1 MTRFVVTVIVL
12 GALAAA
18 SWFWFPV
25 WGVAIAGS
33 KHLSEK
39 ELAKMAGA
47 MPGSP
52 WLWVNG
58 WRARGLQENPWIVK
72 AEVIKRFPGRVE
84 IRVTEREAFAVYAP
98 EGGEKVV
105 VARDGV
111 VLPNADHIPKLII
124 SGWGEPRLIESLQIA
139 ALLGADGL
147 KQLQFSPQGFTVF
160 TDHNE
165 IWTDSYKSLLRYGKN
180 VKITQGSR
188 VSVYPWGVSAQ
199 P

>member
-18 SWFWFPV
+18 SWFMLPV

-33 KHLSEK
+33 KHLSQK

-58 WRARGLQENPWIVK
+58 WRTRDLQENPWIVK
-72 AEVIKRFPGRVE
+72 AEVIKHFPGRVE
-84 IRVTEREAFAVYAP
+84 IRVTEREPFAVYAAP
-98 EGGEKVV
+98 NSEKVV

-111 VLPNADHIPKLII
+111 VLPNSNHIPKLEI
-124 SGWGEPRLIESLQIA
+124 SGWGEPRLTESLQVA
-139 ALLGADGL
+139 AILGADGL
-147 KQLQFSPQGFTVF
+147 ERVEFSPQGFTVF
-160 TDHNE
+160 TNRGQ
-165 IWTDSYKSLLRYGKN
+165 IWTDSYKSLLRYGKS

>member
-18 SWFWFPV
+18 SWFWLPV

-33 KHLSEK
+33 KHFSQK
-39 ELAKMAGA
+39 ELARMAGA

-52 WLWVNG
+52 WLWVNS
-58 WRARGLQENPWIVK
+58 WRTRGLQENPWVVK
-72 AEVIKRFPGRVE
+72 ADVIKRFPGRVE

-98 EGGEKVV
+98 DGGEKVV

-111 VLPNADHIPKLII
+111 VLPNSNRIPKLTI
-124 SGWGEPRLIESLQIA
+124 SGWGEPRLEESLQVA

-147 KQLQFSPQGFTVF
+147 RQVQFSPQGFTVF
-160 TDHNE
+160 TDRGE
-165 IWTDSYKSLLRYGKN
+165 IWTDSPKSLLRYGKS
-180 VKITQGSR
+180 VKISQGSR

>member
-18 SWFWFPV
+18 SWFMLPV
-25 WGVAIAGS
+25 WGVAVAGS

-52 WLWVNG
+52 WLWVNS
-58 WRARGLQENPWIVK
+58 WRTRGLQENPWVIK
-72 AEVIKRFPGRVE
+72 ADVIKRFPGRVE
-84 IRVTEREAFAVYAP
+84 IRISEREAFAVYTP
-98 EGGEKVV
+98 VGGEQVV

-111 VLPNADHIPKLII
+111 VLPNANHIPKLTI
-124 SGWGEPRLIESLQIA
+124 SGWGEPRLEESLNLA

-147 KQLQFSPQGFTVF
+147 RQVQFSPQGFTIF
-160 TDHNE
+160 TDRKQ
-165 IWTDSYKSLLRYGKN
+165 IWTDSYKSLLTYGKS
-180 VKITQGSR
+180 VKISQGSR